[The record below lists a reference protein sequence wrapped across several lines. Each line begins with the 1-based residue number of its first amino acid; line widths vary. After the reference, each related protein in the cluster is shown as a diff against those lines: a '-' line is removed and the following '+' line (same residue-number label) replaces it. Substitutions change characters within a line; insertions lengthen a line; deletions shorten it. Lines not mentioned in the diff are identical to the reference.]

1 MSILNNSDNKNIYVQ
16 AVEIIDG
23 GRKNIINSIYSESTK
38 SYYLLGKLIINEE
51 QNGKEKADYGKKI
64 IENLSKDL
72 GLKYGK
78 GFSKSTLKDCRRF
91 YQKIQ
96 SLAGESVNEKS
107 QSLTDQLKFQ
117 LSFTH
122 YTFLVRLEDAEMKFY
137 ENYAVEQNLSVRELE
152 KAVQSNVILRLQS
165 NKKQVQQIQT
175 LQPKNIIKDPY
186 ILDFL
191 GLEEIR
197 SGQEHLLENS
207 LIQHLEKFLLELGRG
222 FAFVGRQYRLTL
234 SEESY
239 YADLVFYNIPLKC
252 YVVLEL
258 KTRKLKHSDL
268 GQLQMYVNYFD
279 RDIREET
286 DNSTVG
292 ILLCSDKNDKV
303 VQYTL
308 PKENQTIFAS
318 KYMLYLPTK
327 EELEKELEN

>member
-1 MSILNNSDNKNIYVQ
+1 MSLPQNSQNNSIYVQ
-16 AVEIIDG
+16 AVNIIDG
-23 GRKNIINSIYSESTK
+23 GRKDIINSIYSESTK
-38 SYYLLGKLIINEE
+38 SYYLLGRLIVIEE
-51 QNGKEKADYGKKI
+51 QNGKEKADYGKNI
-64 IENLSKDL
+64 VENLSKDL

-78 GFSKSTLKDCRRF
+78 GFSKSTLWDCRKF

-96 SLAGESVNEKS
+96 SLTGESVNEKI
-107 QSLTDQLKFQ
+107 QSLTNQLTFQ

-122 YTFLVRLEDAEMKFY
+122 YTFLIRLEDAEMKFY
-137 ENYAVEQNLSVRELE
+137 ENYAIEQNLSVRELE
-152 KAVQSNVILRLQS
+152 KAVQSNVILRLKS

-175 LQPKNIIKDPY
+175 LQPKDIIKDPY

-279 RDIREET
+279 RDVREED